1 MTSLGRE
8 ALRDLR
14 LYAPEEPC
22 AIDLSDNTNLWGAPP
37 AAEAAIRDVASGS
50 MRRYPE
56 TYAESLKDAIAQ
68 YVGLPSSYVVTGVG
82 SDDVLDS
89 TLRAFADSGDSIAV
103 PSPTFVMM
111 PVFARLNRLR
121 PIAIPLTGAYD
132 VDAEAMIAAAARITY
147 LCSPNNPTG
156 AALSRAAIDE
166 VARRTNGVVMI
177 DEAYFEFSGESA
189 IDLVQSNDRVLIVRT
204 FSKAFGLAGLRIGYA
219 IGAPALVAEVE
230 KARGPYKVSAV
241 AAAAACAALSSGVS
255 WMKEHVALANGARDA
270 FSAQLLGRGLSPAPS
285 KANFVFLPIADATA
299 VAGAM
304 RRAGVAVR
312 AFTGIPTFSP
322 ALQESNGAALRITV
336 GPSDVMAATLRALDE
351 ALA

>member
-1 MTSLGRE
+1 MTNLGRD

-37 AAEAAIRDVASGS
+37 SAELAIREVAAGS

-56 TYAESLKDAIAQ
+56 TYAESLKEAIAQ
-68 YVGLPSSYVVTGVG
+68 YVGLPSACVVTGVG

-89 TLRAFADSGDSIAV
+89 ILRAFADSGDVIAV

-121 PIAIPLTGAYD
+121 PVAVPLTASYD
-132 VDAEAMIAAAARITY
+132 VDVEGMVAANARIAY

-156 AALSRAAIDE
+156 TAFSRSAIDE
-166 VARRTNGVVMI
+166 VVRRTNGVVMI
-177 DEAYFEFSGESA
+177 DEAYFEFSGDSA
-189 IDLVQSNDRVLIVRT
+189 VDLVQSNGRVLIVRT
-204 FSKAFGLAGLRIGYA
+204 FSKAFGLAGLRVGYA
-219 IGAPALVAEVE
+219 IGAPELVAEVE

-241 AAAAACAALSSGVS
+241 AAAAACAALGSGVP
-255 WMKEHVALANGARDA
+255 WMKERVALAVASRDE
-270 FSAQLLGRGLSPAPS
+270 FSAQLTARGLSPAPS
-285 KANFVFLPIADATA
+285 RANFVFVPIADAPS
-299 VAGAM
+299 VAAKM
-304 RRAGVAVR
+304 RQRGVAVR

-322 ALQESNGAALRITV
+322 ALRQSGGAALRITV
-336 GPSDVMAATLRALDE
+336 GPSDIMRTTLQALDE
-351 ALA
+351 AVA